1 MSDPLHA
8 PGPEAGHGHSRS
20 EEDVISSRAIVLVGV
35 AALVIFLLGSLAAS
49 AYLRVKQGEHP
60 PLALPPE
67 TGQNKIGLVEQQLFE
82 LADRGERE
90 RARKLQRLSSYGW
103 VDRQAGVV
111 HVPIERAMELV
122 VQGVR
127 PPAGPPAA
135 AAPAPGGGPIG
146 GQP

>member
-20 EEDVISSRAIVLVGV
+20 EDDYVPSRIIVLVGV
-35 AALVIFLLGSLAAS
+35 GALVVFFLGSLAAS

-67 TGQNKIGLVEQQLFE
+67 TGQNKIGMVEQQIFE

-90 RARKLQRLSSYGW
+90 RAGKLRRLSSYGW
-103 VDRQAGVV
+103 VDRRAGLV
-111 HVPIERAMELV
+111 HLPIDRAMDLV
-122 VQGVR
+122 VRGVR
-127 PPAGPPAA
+127 PPATPPTG
-135 AAPAPGGGPIG
+135 APASGGAPIG